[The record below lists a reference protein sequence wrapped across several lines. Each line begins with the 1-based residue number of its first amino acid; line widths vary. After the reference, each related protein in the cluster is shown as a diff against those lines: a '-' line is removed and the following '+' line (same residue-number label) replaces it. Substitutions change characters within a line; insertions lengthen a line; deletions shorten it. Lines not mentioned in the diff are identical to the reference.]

1 MLDYVNLFSPIDYE
15 RMTRQYISTSSIY
28 MTKEDAS
35 LEFIKI
41 IYEKINEARDYLLEE
56 KISKN

>member
-1 MLDYVNLFSPIDYE
+1 MA
-15 RMTRQYISTSSIY
+15 
-28 MTKEDAS
+28 KEDAS

-56 KISKN
+56 KISKNW